1 MNQEEKSRIEEL
13 KKSLYSPNVPNIR
26 TKRRLRFEQQNTDI
40 QSDWGHKEE
49 GLEEVK
55 LNQKYKDTSM
65 SFFTKIL
72 VGSIMFFVL
81 ALSIGSYLVF
91 NGSNIVSANNI
102 DIHIDGPVSVSGGE
116 PVTFDI
122 QVSNYNNIKLET
134 VDLIVDFPAGAT
146 QADDSSKEL
155 KNFREL
161 INDIDPGGVGR
172 KTVQAIIYG
181 EENSKKEIKVTIEYR
196 VKGSTSVFRKE
207 KVFDLLIGSTPL
219 TLTVD
224 SIEDVNSGQEFDLTV
239 TMNSNS
245 KEIIKNLLLKSTHPF
260 GFSYISSDLKPLNE
274 NSLWKIGDIPPGG
287 KKVVKIR
294 GKIDG
299 QDDES
304 RIFRF
309 VAGAQSLTNTKTIGT
324 EYINSS
330 KEVSIKKPFI
340 NIGFSLNGDD
350 DSQEYV
356 ASFDNALRVSI
367 EYFNNLPTPIIDAEV
382 YVYLSGSSFE
392 KSSVI
397 PEQGLYR
404 SANNEIV
411 WNQINTRD
419 LKSIPASGSGRVS
432 FSIIPRNLNSS
443 SKLIINP
450 DMKIMVKVIGKRNSE
465 SDILESISSN
475 TERHI
480 KISSNMSIG
489 GQVTRSSGPFTN
501 IGPIPPRVEQ
511 ESSYTVVWTIDNTSS
526 SVSNAKVTASIPAH
540 VKWMGKTSPS
550 TEDIDFNELDG
561 TIVWNVGD
569 ISTYTLN
576 NPTNRRQVSFQ
587 VAITPSIAQIGQ
599 FPVLVNQAL
608 LTAQDD
614 FTNQSLSSNLNQLT
628 TRFGSDPT
636 FKDGD
641 EKVVR

>member
-26 TKRRLRFEQQNTDI
+26 TKRRLRFEQQSTDI
-40 QSDWGHKEE
+40 QSDWEHKEE
-49 GLEEVK
+49 TPDEIK
-55 LNQKYKDTSM
+55 LNQRYKDTSM

-72 VGSIMFFVL
+72 IGSIIFFVL
-81 ALSIGSYLVF
+81 ALSMGAYLVF

-102 DIHIDGPVSVSGGE
+102 DITIDGPVSVAGGE

-146 QADDSSKEL
+146 EANDSSKEL

-161 INDIDPGGVGR
+161 ISDIPSGGVGR
-172 KTVQAIIYG
+172 KTVQAIVYG

-196 VKGSTSVFRKE
+196 VKGSTSIFKKE
-207 KVFDLLIGSTPL
+207 KTFDLLIGSTPL

-224 SIEDVNSGQEFDLTV
+224 SIEEVNSGQEFDLTV

-245 KEIIKNLLLKSTHPF
+245 KEIIKNLLLKSVYPF
-260 GFSYISSDLKPLNE
+260 GFSYVSSDLKPLNE

-287 KKVVKIR
+287 KKVIKIR

-299 QDDES
+299 QDDEN

-309 VAGAQSLTNTKTIGT
+309 VAGAQSLTNTKAIGT

-330 KEVSIKKPFI
+330 KEISIKKPFI
-340 NIGFSLNGDD
+340 NIGLSLNGDD

-356 ASFDNALRVSI
+356 ASFDNSLRVAI

-382 YVYLSGSSFE
+382 HVGFSGSSFD
-392 KSSVI
+392 KNSVS
-397 PEQGLYR
+397 PEQGLYK
-404 SANNEIV
+404 SADNEIV

-443 SKLIINP
+443 SKFIINP
-450 DMKIMVKVIGKRNSE
+450 DMKILVKVVGKRNSE
-465 SDILESISSN
+465 SDTLETISSSA
-475 TERHI
+475 ERYI
-480 KISSNMSIG
+480 KVSSNVSIG
-489 GQVTRSSGPFTN
+489 GQVIRSTGPFTN
-501 IGPIPPRVEQ
+501 TGPIPPKAEQ
-511 ESSYTVVWTIDNTSS
+511 ETTYTIVWTIDNTSS

-550 TEDIDFNELDG
+550 TENISFNELDG

-569 ISTYTLN
+569 IGTYTLN
-576 NPTNRRQVSFQ
+576 NSTNRHQVSFQ
-587 VAITPSIAQIGQ
+587 VAVTPSVTQVGQ
-599 FPVLVNQAL
+599 FPVLVNQAT
-608 LTAQDD
+608 LTGQDD
-614 FTNQSLSSNLNQLT
+614 FTNQSLSSNLNPLT